1 MAGREHPDFSLF
13 MIRVLIADDHA
24 IVREGLKQIVAQTLD
39 INVVGEA
46 TNAGDVVPKVRALK
60 PDLLL
65 LDISMPGRS
74 GLDVLIEMRKEHPE
88 VPVLILSLHSEDQY
102 AVRTLKAGAAGYLT
116 KESAPDQLIAAIRKA
131 SSGGKYMSSDLA
143 ERLALHLVSD
153 KGASPHEILS
163 NREFQV
169 FRMIAMGKTVTEIA
183 YELSLSVKTISTNRT
198 RILEKMEMKNNAEIT
213 QYALQHSLIETGQN
227 GR

>member
-1 MAGREHPDFSLF
+1 

-24 IVREGLKQIVAQTLD
+24 IVREGLKQIVAQTMD
-39 INVVGEA
+39 IKVVGEA
-46 TNAGDVVPKVRALK
+46 TNAAEVVPKVRSLK

-74 GLDVLIEMRKEHPE
+74 GLDVLIEVRRDHPE
-88 VPVLILSLHSEDQY
+88 VPVLILSLHAEDQY

-131 SSGGKYMSSDLA
+131 SSGGKYISSNLA

-153 KGASPHEILS
+153 KGASPHELLS

-169 FRMIAMGKTVTEIA
+169 FRMIALGKTVTEIA
-183 YELSLSVKTISTNRT
+183 EELSLSVKTISTNRT
-198 RILEKMEMKNNAEIT
+198 RILEKMQMKNNAEIT
-213 QYALQHSLIETGQN
+213 QYALQHSLIEIGQK
-227 GR
+227 GQ